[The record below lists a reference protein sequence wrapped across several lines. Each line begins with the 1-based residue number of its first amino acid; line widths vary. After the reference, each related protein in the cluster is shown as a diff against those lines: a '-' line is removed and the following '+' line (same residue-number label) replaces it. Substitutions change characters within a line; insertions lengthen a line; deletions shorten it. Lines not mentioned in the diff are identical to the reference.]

1 LPAERLTPT
10 IEQDLVHLRKLQLIA
25 EINNLQRPPAKQNW
39 FVKNMSILTLLLAV
53 IGLPIGVWQ
62 YFEKAENDYKKPLWE
77 KQLNYYLEAT
87 RATATLAALPNRP
100 DDASQQEWQKARIR
114 FWELY
119 YGELVVLEAPEVS
132 TAMVAFGKCLRD
144 YEDEDNKC
152 DSKTLR
158 SLSLDLAHACRTSV
172 ANSWQQP
179 LGKFAE
185 RPE

>member
-1 LPAERLTPT
+1 MPPEPLTPT
-10 IEQDLVHLRKLQLIA
+10 IDQSLVHLRKLQLIA
-25 EINNLQRPPAKQNW
+25 EIKNLQRPPGKQNW
-39 FVKNMSILTLLLAV
+39 FVKNISILTFLLAL
-53 IGLPIGVWQ
+53 IGLPLGLWQ

-87 RATATLAALPNRP
+87 RATATLAALRN
-100 DDASQQEWQKARIR
+100 DTNDAAQQEWQKARMR

-144 YEDEDNKC
+144 YEDDKC
-152 DSKTLR
+152 DLKTLR
-158 SLSLDLAHACRTSV
+158 SLSLNLAHACRTSV
-172 ANSWQQP
+172 ANSWKQP